1 MIYKFDEAE
10 ELKEGEPTSE
20 EVAEIEEEEKD
31 EDQEVLVNGET
42 VETPEAP
49 AEEVPA
55 D

>member
-10 ELKEGEPTSE
+10 EVKEEEPTSE
-20 EVAEIEEEEKD
+20 EVAEIEGEEKE
-31 EDQEVLVNGET
+31 EDQEVLVNGEA
-42 VETPEAP
+42 VETPEAL